1 MVRVGTCTES
11 SYLFDMSA
19 KTTIWLSP
27 QNRVFVACTSV
38 KITSCSWLYKIK
50 IGLFHGCT
58 FLGKS

>member
-38 KITSCSWLYKIK
+38 KITTCSFTPNRRLRLEALRSDVK
-50 IGLFHGCT
+50 
-58 FLGKS
+58 